1 MVVVSQFSILFFCI
15 SFTENQQSFYIN
27 PKDFFCSLS
36 TFIRKKCSLVHD
48 IEKKRQEKLKS
59 AINDQNRSRVCK
71 TKLNGM
77 NNRNFTGKKKRRKEK
92 P

>member
-1 MVVVSQFSILFFCI
+1 M
-15 SFTENQQSFYIN
+15 
-27 PKDFFCSLS
+27 S

-77 NNRNFTGKKKRRKEK
+77 NNRNFTEEKKNREDLNDDKDDGDGDGQNSRGRVCSW
-92 P
+92 